1 MSLRAHRIPNK
12 RFGHSSLLSILTF
25 LDDKTNAVL
34 VMYSTIGT
42 YGMIIMFVCMPLELM
57 RVRFCCDYV
66 WMRDCLSFVT
76 INANNMASRSL
87 MVGIVADL
95 LMVFHLRTRNELG
108 FIDI

>member
-1 MSLRAHRIPNK
+1 
-12 RFGHSSLLSILTF
+12 
-25 LDDKTNAVL
+25 
-34 VMYSTIGT
+34 
-42 YGMIIMFVCMPLELM
+42 MPIELM

-66 WMRDCLSFVT
+66 WMRDCLSFLT
-76 INANNMASRSL
+76 HNMANNIYIWQTL